1 MIKTILFT
9 FTLVGSLVG
18 LIIGF
23 IQFAMGSYQKVKK
36 TSLMTLIFVIGL
48 LTISIVS
55 QRRAHTPEIDQDTG
69 IAELIQVDV
78 NGKKEWVSIRGKDKN
93 NPIILFLAGGPGG
106 SQLGAVRRNLAELEE
121 EFVVVNWEQPGS
133 GKSYQVMPIN
143 SISVNTYIEDGLEIT
158 NYLRNRFE
166 RDKIYLMGESW
177 GSLLGIF
184 LAKEMPES
192 YYAFI
197 GTGQMVDFAETE
209 QRCYDLALQRA
220 KEKSDTDTIEELNKI
235 GPPPYSGKNIA
246 LKAGVYLQ
254 YLSGEMSHN
263 PNIHNPG
270 YETLEDLASEEYGV
284 IDQINYIRGI
294 VTTFS
299 NLYPQLWD
307 IDLRQGY
314 TEIDIPIYMFVGR
327 HDLNAPTDLAEEYF
341 NLLQAPD
348 KKLIWFEHSGHSPWI
363 NENNLFCEKTI
374 HLFVQ
379 HENEF

>member
-9 FTLVGSLVG
+9 FTLVGGLVG

-48 LTISIVS
+48 LTIAIVS

-78 NGKKEWVSIRGKDKN
+78 NGKKEWLSIRGNDKD
-93 NPIILFLAGGPGG
+93 NPILLFLAGGPGG

-133 GKSYQVMPIN
+133 GKSYSAMPN
-143 SISVNTYIEDGLEIT
+143 EAISLDTYVEDGLALT
-158 NYLRNRFE
+158 KYLRNNFQ

-177 GSLLGIF
+177 GSILGIF

-209 QRCYDLALQRA
+209 QRCYALALERA
-220 KEKSDTDTIEELNKI
+220 KEKNDLDKVNDLNKM
-235 GPPPYSGKNIA
+235 GPPPYNGNNIA

-254 YLSGEMSHN
+254 YLSEEMSHN
-263 PNIHNPG
+263 PNIQNPG
-270 YETLEDLASEEYGV
+270 YSTFEDLASEEYGV
-284 IDQINYIRGI
+284 LDQINFFRGV

-299 NLYPQLWD
+299 NLYPQLWE
-307 IDLRQGY
+307 IDLREEH
-314 TEIDIPIYMFVGR
+314 TELDIPIYLFVGR
-327 HDLNAPTDLAEEYF
+327 HDLNAPVDLAEDYF
-341 NLLQAPD
+341 NHLQAPD

-363 NENNLFCEKTI
+363 NENELFCKNTI
-374 HLFVQ
+374 DLLVQ
-379 HENEF
+379 HEK